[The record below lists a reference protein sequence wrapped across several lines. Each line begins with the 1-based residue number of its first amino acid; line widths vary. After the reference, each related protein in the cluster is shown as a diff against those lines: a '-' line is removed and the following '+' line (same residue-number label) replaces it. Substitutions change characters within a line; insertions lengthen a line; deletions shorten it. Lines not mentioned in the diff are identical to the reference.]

1 MEVSAVEGEGE
12 ENFMS
17 TGFEREASPKSWEEE
32 VGSLGEPFLG
42 GSFDE
47 LGYFFLGEFLGLGFF
62 GGEKIGGLF
71 LKKGL

>member
-1 MEVSAVEGEGE
+1 
-12 ENFMS
+12 MS

-47 LGYFFLGEFLGLGFF
+47 LGIFFGVNFWALDFF
-62 GGEKIGGLF
+62 GGEKIGDPF
-71 LKKGL
+71 RKKGL